1 LFGYIRPDKN
11 SLTDE
16 EKEIYISYYCGICRK
31 LRAISGLKGQMLLN
45 FDVTFLALLLA
56 GLYEPDEMTE
66 VRRCN
71 INPLLKRRM
80 TDSPIMDYAASM
92 NILLSYYS
100 LMDKYI
106 DDGSRISRN
115 MAKSIRASADK
126 VFSKYPRQTAAVNN
140 FIKNQREAEERCEKG
155 ISAVASLTGIM
166 LGEILCLNDN
176 DYWND
181 SLKSMGYS
189 LGKFIYVMD
198 AYDDLIRDMKSGNYN
213 VLIDNYLNSPSFEV
227 SLRQYLK
234 TQMADA
240 AAEFER
246 LPVIKNAP
254 VIRNILYSGVWI
266 KYDYINSRRSKSR
279 KKSDRT
285 EK

>member
-1 LFGYIRPDKN
+1 MFGYIRPDKA
-11 SLTDE
+11 SLKDE
-16 EKEIYISYYCGICRK
+16 ERQIYISYYCGICRR
-31 LRAISGLKGQMLLN
+31 LRAISGIRGQLLLN
-45 FDVTFLALLLA
+45 YDITFMALLLS
-56 GLYEPDEMTE
+56 GLYEPDEKNDLL
-66 VRRCN
+66 RCN

-80 TDSPIMDYAASM
+80 TDSPIIDYAASM
-92 NILLSYYS
+92 NILLSYHS

-106 DDGSRISRN
+106 DDGSRKSLKL
-115 MAKSIRASADK
+115 AESIRASAGA
-126 VFSKYPRQTAAVNN
+126 VMSRYPRQAAAVNN
-140 FIKNQREAEERCEKG
+140 YIKNQREAEERGEKG
-155 ISAVASLTGIM
+155 ISAVSSLTGIM

-198 AYDDLIRDMKSGNYN
+198 AYDDLISDMKSGNYN
-213 VLIDNYLNSPSFEV
+213 VLIDNYLNSPSFDV
-227 SLRQYLK
+227 SLHQYLK

-246 LPVIKNAP
+246 LPVIKNAR

-266 KYDYINSRRSKSR
+266 KYDYISKRRLKE
-279 KKSDRT
+279 KKKHVRT